1 MKKFKFLAACTIA
14 TALLFS
20 LGTSVFPVSASAKSS
35 SELTPMELRA
45 KYLKK
50 MEINEK
56 DVLGFYHTTMDTSS
70 EARRHNIEK
79 AMRRINNEKI
89 MPSEVFSYNKSV
101 GNANLEDEGWKKA
114 GVILNGQL
122 TDDYGGGICQV
133 SSTLFNATEEAK
145 MTMVERHNHS
155 KSVGYVP
162 VGQDATVAYGLLDFQ
177 FSNPY
182 NFPVKI
188 KAKAYDDKHVVVAIV
203 RA

>member
-1 MKKFKFLAACTIA
+1 MKNFRSIAVGTVA

-20 LGTSVFPVSASAKSS
+20 LASSVIPVTAFAKSS
-35 SELTPMELRA
+35 SELTPMELRE
-45 KYLKK
+45 KYVSK
-50 MEINEK
+50 MEISDK

-70 EARRHNIEK
+70 EARRYNIEK
-79 AMRRINNEKI
+79 AMRKINNEI
-89 MPSEVFSYNKSV
+89 IEPNAVFSYNKEV
-101 GNANLEDEGWKKA
+101 GNANLEEDGWQKA

-133 SSTLFNATEEAK
+133 SSTLYNATEEAQ
-145 MTMVERHNHS
+145 MTIVERHHHS

-162 VGQDATVAYGLLDFQ
+162 AGQDATVAYGYLDFQ

-182 NFPVKI
+182 DFPVKL
-188 KAKAYDDKHVVVAIV
+188 KAKTFDEKHVVIAII